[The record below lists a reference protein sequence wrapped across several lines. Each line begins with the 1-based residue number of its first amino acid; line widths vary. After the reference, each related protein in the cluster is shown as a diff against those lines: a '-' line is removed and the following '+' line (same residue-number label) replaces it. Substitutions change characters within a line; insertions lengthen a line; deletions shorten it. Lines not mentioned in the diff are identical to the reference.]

1 MTSSIKLSH
10 CRPSVLLTSD
20 SEKISVPAM
29 TRRAPR
35 TGWTRA
41 AIAAVMA
48 YAFVL
53 QLVLLSVSG
62 AFHAAAAAE
71 AQGIICLQ
79 DGSSAPDHGPKKAHE
94 NLCCTVS
101 CHGAG
106 ATGPAPV
113 AAILER
119 IAPVA
124 AAADLSGDA
133 SDLRLTSTV
142 LPLGSRAPPRLG

>member
-1 MTSSIKLSH
+1 MSG
-10 CRPSVLLTSD
+10 
-20 SEKISVPAM
+20 
-29 TRRAPR
+29 RASR
-35 TGWTRA
+35 TVWTRA

-71 AQGIICLQ
+71 AQGIICVQ
-79 DGSSAPDHGPKKAHE
+79 DGSSAPDHDPKKAHE
-94 NLCCTVS
+94 ALCCTLS
-101 CHGAG
+101 CHSPGA
-106 ATGPAPV
+106 AGPAPA
-113 AAILER
+113 AAILGR

-124 AAADLSGDA
+124 MATELLGDA
-133 SDLRLTSTV
+133 FDLRLTSTV

>member
-1 MTSSIKLSH
+1 
-10 CRPSVLLTSD
+10 
-20 SEKISVPAM
+20 M

-41 AIAAVMA
+41 AIAAAMA

-71 AQGIICLQ
+71 AQGIICVQ

-119 IAPVA
+119 IAPVQLPPTFPA
-124 AAADLSGDA
+124 MRPTYASHPLSCLWDRARRRA
-133 SDLRLTSTV
+133 SAE
-142 LPLGSRAPPRLG
+142 LPTIDSNLFCQDVFS